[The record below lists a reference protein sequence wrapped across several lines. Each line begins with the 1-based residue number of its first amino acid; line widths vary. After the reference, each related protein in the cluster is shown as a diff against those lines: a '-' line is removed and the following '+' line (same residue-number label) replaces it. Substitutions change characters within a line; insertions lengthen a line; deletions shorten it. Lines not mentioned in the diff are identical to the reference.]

1 MSSELLTLRALFE
14 TAFAK
19 HRNRPALVADGV
31 EWTYGQLDREAD
43 RLAHGLRERGVVPG
57 TAVALMLPNGAEFVI
72 ADLALIKLGAAKV
85 PLNDMLV
92 DEECRYVLRD
102 SGALAAVASAPRAE
116 VAAEILA
123 EDGPL
128 QEVVVVG
135 PAGSCPP
142 GTSAWDEVLSGHPD
156 SAPSATVSEG
166 DRGLL
171 LYTGGTTGRPK
182 GVVHQQRQL
191 ALNLLAHRLETEL
204 RSDDRLLLTSPLP
217 HSAGFLL
224 QTGLL
229 AGAVTHL
236 EAGFDP
242 GRVLDAVEGEAITFL
257 FLVPTMI
264 YRLLDRLADTPRDVT
279 GLRTILYGA
288 APMSVDRLAE
298 GLERFGPVFVQLYG
312 QSEAP
317 NFITRLPREAH
328 ITGPEGANRL
338 TSCGQPAAMCR
349 VEVLDD
355 QGHRVP
361 PGVPGEV
368 VVQTP
373 YTMVGYH
380 GRPDATEQALQD
392 GWLRTGDIGYL
403 DEEQYL
409 YLVDRKN
416 DMIITGGLN
425 VYCTEVETVIAQLDG
440 VREVA
445 VIGVP
450 HPDWGEAVVACV
462 VPEQPGTLDPQA
474 VTDHCRA
481 VMASYK
487 RPKHVVELAAIP
499 LTPYG
504 KADKKK
510 LRATC
515 AQPWSTSPGLGA
527 LSSQGVT
534 P

>member
-1 MSSELLTLRALFE
+1 MTAELLTLRSLFE
-14 TAFAK
+14 TAFAQ
-19 HRNRPALVADGV
+19 HRSRPALVVDGV
-31 EWTYGQLDREAD
+31 ERTYGELDHEAN
-43 RLAHGLRERGVVPG
+43 RLAHALRERGVGPG
-57 TAVALMLPNGAEFVI
+57 DPVALMLPNCAEYVI

-92 DEECRYVLRD
+92 DEECRYALRD
-102 SGALAAVASAPRAE
+102 SGARAAVASAARAA
-116 VAAEILA
+116 VAAEVLA

-128 QEVVVVG
+128 HAVIVTG
-135 PAGSCPP
+135 RTGSCPP
-142 GTSAWDEVLSGHPD
+142 GTADWNQVLAGCPAT
-156 SAPSATVSEG
+156 APAVTVSET

-204 RSDDRLLLTSPLP
+204 RADDRLLLTSPLP

-229 AGAVTHL
+229 TGAVTHL

-242 GRVLDAVEGEAITFL
+242 VRVLEAVERKGITFL

-328 ITGPEGANRL
+328 VAGPEDANRL
-338 TSCGQPAAMCR
+338 TSCGRPAAMCHVR
-349 VEVLDD
+349 ILDE
-355 QGHRVP
+355 QGRAVP

-368 VVQTP
+368 VVRTP

-380 GRPDATEQALQD
+380 GRAEATAQALRD
-392 GWLRTGDIGYL
+392 GWLHTGDIGYL
-403 DEEQYL
+403 DDEQYL

-416 DMIITGGLN
+416 DMIITGGMN
-425 VYCTEVETVIAQLDG
+425 VYCTEVETVVAQVEG

-462 VPEQPGTLDPQA
+462 VPERPGTLDPQA

-481 VMASYK
+481 AMAAYK
-487 RPKHVVELAAIP
+487 RPKHVVEIAAIP

-510 LRATC
+510 LRAIC
-515 AQPWSTSPGLGA
+515 AHPSPIPGTGRTTL
-527 LSSQGVT
+527 QGVT